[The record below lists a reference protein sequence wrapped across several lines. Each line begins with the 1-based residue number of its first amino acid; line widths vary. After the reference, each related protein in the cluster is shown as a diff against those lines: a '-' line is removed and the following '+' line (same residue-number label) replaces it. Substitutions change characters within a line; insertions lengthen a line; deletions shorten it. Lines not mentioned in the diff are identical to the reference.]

1 MCIWM
6 QKINFISLLFCETV
20 KTLQTFYAANFENA
34 WPSPLKITLS
44 ICRKLSWLQK
54 STLSLLLLKILQRNS
69 KLAIL
74 DNLGLS
80 GHPHL
85 KWWYQFEETFDVYLH
100 GKDQLHS
107 LHFPWDI
114 AKILQTCYFVHFEHG
129 WLRTLKVIMWTCR
142 KLLGLSISKKL
153 NSSSRFFWRYCK
165 DMETSY
171 FGVLRACL
179 PTHTQN

>member
-1 MCIWM
+1 MYLDAKD
-6 QKINFISLLFCETV
+6 QLHISLLFCEIV

-34 WPSPLKITLS
+34 WPSSSKITLS

-80 GHPHL
+80 GYTHL

-100 GKDQLHS
+100 GKNQLHS

-114 AKILQTCYFVHFEHG
+114 AKILQTCYFVHFEPG
-129 WLRTLKVIMWTCR
+129 WLRTLKVILWTYR
-142 KLLGLSISKKL
+142 KLPGLSISKKS
-153 NSSSRFFWRYCK
+153 NSSPRFFWRYCK

-171 FGVLRACL
+171 FRVLRACL
-179 PTHTQN
+179 PTHTQT